1 MAERSEKDRE
11 RLERV
16 YQRMARLPDV
26 DVNDPDNIII
36 ALDKENEHY
45 RDRIRNAEEVIKGLR
60 SSLAAASKAPHEAVQ
75 DNTATEIIKA
85 LAENGFDTIT
95 INAYK
100 SKKEENSND

>member
-16 YQRMARLPDV
+16 FQRMARLQYV
-26 DVNDPDNIII
+26 DVHDPDNIII
-36 ALDKENEHY
+36 QLDKECENY
-45 RDRIRNAEEVIKGLR
+45 RNKIRNAEAVIKEFHTR
-60 SSLAAASKAPHEAVQ
+60 LAAAQEATATLEAVR
-75 DNTATEIIKA
+75 DNTTAEIIKA

-100 SKKEENSND
+100 SKEE